1 MLKVGITGGIGSGK
15 THVCQL
21 LETVG
26 IPIFYSDIVGK
37 EITNTNPKVRAAII
51 ELLGEEAY
59 KNDVLNAKFV
69 ASKVFDDKSLLE
81 KINAII
87 HPVVFAA
94 FEDWSM
100 PFEGHKIVAL
110 ESAVLFES
118 GFDKY
123 IDKSI
128 VVTAPLQVRI
138 NRIMKRDKLTYPEVE
153 ARIKNQLSDEERE
166 ARADFVIKND
176 GVEHLPS
183 QLFAFLKAVD
193 F

>member
-59 KNDVLNAKFV
+59 KNDVLYANFV

-100 PFEGHKIVAL
+100 QFEGHKIVAL

>member
-51 ELLGEEAY
+51 ELLGEETY

-100 PFEGHKIVAL
+100 QFEGHKIVAL

>member
-59 KNDVLNAKFV
+59 KNDVLNAKVV

-100 PFEGHKIVAL
+100 QFEGHKIVAL

>member
-69 ASKVFDDKSLLE
+69 ASKVFDDKNLC
-81 KINAII
+81 
-87 HPVVFAA
+87 
-94 FEDWSM
+94 
-100 PFEGHKIVAL
+100 
-110 ESAVLFES
+110 
-118 GFDKY
+118 
-123 IDKSI
+123 
-128 VVTAPLQVRI
+128 
-138 NRIMKRDKLTYPEVE
+138 
-153 ARIKNQLSDEERE
+153 
-166 ARADFVIKND
+166 
-176 GVEHLPS
+176 
-183 QLFAFLKAVD
+183 
-193 F
+193 

>member
-1 MLKVGITGGIGSGK
+1 M
-15 THVCQL
+15 
-21 LETVG
+21 
-26 IPIFYSDIVGK
+26 
-37 EITNTNPKVRAAII
+37 
-51 ELLGEEAY
+51 GEEAY

-100 PFEGHKIVAL
+100 QFEGHKIVAL

-153 ARIKNQLSDEERE
+153 ARIKKINFLMKKSKSRFCYQKRWGGALAFS
-166 ARADFVIKND
+166 IIC
-176 GVEHLPS
+176 
-183 QLFAFLKAVD
+183 FLKAVD
-193 F
+193 FKLSALCNGN

>member
-37 EITNTNPKVRAAII
+37 EITNTNPKVRVAII

-100 PFEGHKIVAL
+100 QFEGHKIVAL

>member
-100 PFEGHKIVAL
+100 QFEGRKIVAL

>member
-1 MLKVGITGGIGSGK
+1 MLFI
-15 THVCQL
+15 HNR

-100 PFEGHKIVAL
+100 QFEGHKIVAL

>member
-69 ASKVFDDKSLLE
+69 ASKAFDDKSLLE

-100 PFEGHKIVAL
+100 QFEGHKIVAL